1 MSAASSKAAR
11 PSGLVQRVT
20 DPERLKSQSIHAGAD
35 YHALNRGDPG
45 FDTPAH
51 ICDAA
56 RQAMRDGFNHYVPG
70 AGDAD
75 LIAAICDGLNREY
88 GAGLTSKGVVI
99 TNGAAE
105 AVFLA
110 CSSYL
115 SPGDEMLLF
124 DPEYSSYEI
133 SARLVQ
139 AVPVRVPM
147 TRDFRVDFDRLRASI
162 SPRTKAILF
171 SNPNNPTGHSLRRE
185 EMEGIA
191 ELAEKHDFLIISD
204 EVYRKLYYD
213 GVKHV
218 SATSLPEVRHRT
230 ILIDSFSKT
239 YAMPGW
245 RIGYVATTP
254 ELAAPMAVVHRSTL
268 SCINWPAQRGALAA
282 LTGSQQ
288 CVDDM
293 LAEYARR
300 RLVMLDCLKAMKG
313 LSFSLSDSAFY
324 FFPRYDGN
332 MPAREMMDYLLGRK
346 VVVRSGT
353 EFGRGGEH
361 HLRLTYASATCEQ
374 IRAGMRAMD
383 DALQARSQA

>member
-1 MSAASSKAAR
+1 MSAVASKAGR
-11 PSGLVQRVT
+11 PSDLVARVT
-20 DPERLKSQSIHAGAD
+20 DPERLKSQGVHAGPG

-45 FDTPAH
+45 FDTPEH

-70 AGDAD
+70 TGDPE
-75 LIAAICDGLNREY
+75 LIAAICDQLGREY
-88 GAGLTSKGVVI
+88 GAQLEPKGVVI

-110 CSSYL
+110 CASFL

-133 SARLVQ
+133 SARLAQ

-147 TRDFRVDFDRLRASI
+147 TSDFRLDLDRLRASI
-162 SPRTKAILF
+162 TRRTKALLF
-171 SNPNNPTGHSLRRE
+171 SNPNNPTGRSLRRSE
-185 EMEGIA
+185 LEAIA
-191 ELAEKHDFLIISD
+191 ELAEKHDFLVISD

-213 GVKHV
+213 NVQHV
-218 SATSLPEVRHRT
+218 SATSLPDIRHRT

-245 RIGYVATTP
+245 RIGYLATTP
-254 ELAAPMAVVHRSTL
+254 ELAAPMAVVHRGTL

-282 LTGSQQ
+282 LTGPQT
-288 CVDDM
+288 CVTDM

-300 RLVMLDCLKAMKG
+300 RQVMRESLAAVKG
-313 LSFSLSDSAFY
+313 LSFTLSDSAFY
-324 FFPRYDGN
+324 FFPRFETD
-332 MPAREMMDYLLGRK
+332 MSARQMTDFLFERK
-346 VVVRSGT
+346 ILVRSGS
-353 EFGRGGEH
+353 EFGRGGEK
-361 HLRLTYASATCEQ
+361 HLRLTFASATCDQ
-374 IRAGMRAMD
+374 IRAAVHAID
-383 DALQARSQA
+383 QALCELRG